1 MCGSVFCVMY
11 MTSTWSVLH
20 HISQVWDLGLG
31 HSLSF
36 SVALLYCSD
45 YETLSSQN
53 SKFAGRRVSE
63 SFLKKGSFSV
73 TSSWCGLNDHHAS
86 VLGL

>member
-1 MCGSVFCVMY
+1 M
-11 MTSTWSVLH
+11 
-20 HISQVWDLGLG
+20 VWDLGLG
-31 HSLSF
+31 YSLSF

-45 YETLSSQN
+45 YETVSSQK
-53 SKFAGRRVSE
+53 SKFAE